1 MAANYTYRAGGL
13 ASLAQG
19 GLRSRSVCGIL
30 GVLTGALRHFPDGSS
45 MASKPIYRIVFHNQ
59 GEIWELYA
67 RDIFQSD
74 LWGFIEVEAFVFQDA
89 TKLVVDPAS
98 EKLRRTFE
106 GVNRSY
112 IPLNAIVRIDEVE
125 REGAPKAVKAEGKVA
140 EFPRPMS
147 LPPRD
152 DS

>member
-1 MAANYTYRAGGL
+1 MAA
-13 ASLAQG
+13 
-19 GLRSRSVCGIL
+19 
-30 GVLTGALRHFPDGSS
+30 
-45 MASKPIYRIVFHNQ
+45 KPIYRVVFHNQ

-74 LWGFIEVEAFVFQDA
+74 LWGFIEVETFVFEDNS
-89 TKLVVDPAS
+89 KLVVDPSS
-98 EKLRRTFE
+98 EKLKRTFE

-125 REGAPKAVKAEGKVA
+125 REGTPKAVTAQGKVA
-140 EFPRPMS
+140 EFPRPFS